1 MGARMRRITVSCPG
15 CHTEYKQVRVDEAE
29 NLLFHGCVTCRGR
42 RQTYTFRGGQ
52 VGRAGEDA

>member
-1 MGARMRRITVSCPG
+1 MRRITVSCPG